1 MWKRFFS
8 RQARRPSGV
17 FGRFV
22 AKRIFDRGNDGLNTL
37 MVEVMAPQSGQAV
50 LEIGF
55 GCGSVIKEVA
65 ECVDGGMVEGID
77 FSAAMLD
84 VARKRNKAHIQAGRV
99 TLTHGDFDATT
110 YAPSTFDT
118 VCSANTIYFWP
129 DPAATCERIHATLK
143 PGGRVVLAFVDKSRM
158 DSMPLDMDIF
168 RPMACDTVTG
178 LLEAA
183 GFSAVETH
191 AVPDNAAMLCVAGQ
205 K

>member
-8 RQARRPSGV
+8 RQARRPSGL

-22 AKRIFDRGNDGLNTL
+22 SRVIFDKGNQPLNTL
-37 MVEVMAPQSGQAV
+37 MLEVMAPQPGQAV

-55 GCGSVIKEVA
+55 GCGSVIKSVA
-65 ECVDGGMVEGID
+65 DAVGGGRVEGID
-77 FSAAMLD
+77 FSDAMMD
-84 VARKRNKAHIQAGRV
+84 VARKRNRHHIEAGRV
-99 TLTHGDFDATT
+99 VLTHGDFDAAS
-110 YAPSTFDT
+110 YAQSAFDT

-129 DPAATCERIHATLK
+129 DPAATCSRIHSVLK
-143 PGGRVVLAFVDKSRM
+143 PGGRVVLAFVDKSKM

-168 RPMACDTVTG
+168 RPMAAGTVAG

-183 GFSAVETH
+183 GFSAVETRS
-191 AVPDNAAMLCVAGQ
+191 VPDNAAMLCVAGR